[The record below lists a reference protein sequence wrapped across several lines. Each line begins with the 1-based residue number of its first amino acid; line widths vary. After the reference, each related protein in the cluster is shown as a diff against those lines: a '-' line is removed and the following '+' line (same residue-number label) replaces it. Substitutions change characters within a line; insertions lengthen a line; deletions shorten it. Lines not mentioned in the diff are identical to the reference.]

1 MSTPSSSA
9 GPSTPLNNRRAI
21 RIRAD
26 YNTTINLPDG
36 SSRNVTIKAGTNG
49 YLVQDRGDEYVV
61 QLFNDKGQTISSAV
75 PRNVV
80 DVGIPHSQLSIQQ
93 PNVRQA
99 PDVGTLASQRASHP
113 AGKAIRFIWDGI
125 QENFAVL
132 SGLGLRSHV
141 FDSILNDPTK
151 KRQALEIIIASFSEE
166 AWRALNTPGLP
177 VNAFLNIPRITDD
190 SEIEQHNVLIYL
202 RLYVKENRLAKY
214 AGKTSRRYPGERQK
228 EHEKATRDTTN
239 NSPHYRVA
247 REYPAANRH
256 ALSMM
261 ILSNANHNI
270 VTMAETTLCYL
281 LQTLHDDVKNVPQQ
295 FVHEALSAATHNSLE
310 NRMLMSALHRIVRT
324 ALQRSN
330 YPEFGGTGCNWGL
343 PLHEARNDK
352 RQWFRFR
359 KTTQDNRSMLIYR
372 YQSAV
377 ALVKSSHT
385 RKLGAYISFV
395 SKIDISSDG
404 KKKTTGFE
412 VKEVLEHLPGIQKGK
427 PLIISFELMEDGKPH
442 PTPWYRAPVHGA
454 WSNCHELHSFA
465 IKAEWKD
472 ETSNQ
477 WYCYPMQPH
486 ELLSTYVRTQ
496 GDSTVTNV
504 WRKATSI
511 LQLLHNRRYRN
522 PPSFLHESFRPDIK
536 HVVYDHLTQTVG
548 FKQVP
553 ETIMGPP
560 SHVSNDH
567 NIRAL
572 GKASETYWPL
582 IKVGRLP
589 EPAWFEYFTA
599 PPTGGT
605 NCLLCRYA
613 RYLTT
618 GVAAGCSKRE
628 GNFYVAADVPGRESI
643 LKGSCR
649 LCWEYYRRPCVWM
662 KVNSLRLETMIRRA
676 EPSKVMPPPGYEGL
690 SFREKYTGP
699 AIPIQAPM
707 SLEMY
712 KEFEKD
718 AKEMEFDESQ
728 VDNEED

>member
-1 MSTPSSSA
+1 MSTPSSGA
-9 GPSTPLNNRRAI
+9 GPSTRRAI
-21 RIRAD
+21 RIRTDCNA
-26 YNTTINLPDG
+26 TIDLPDG
-36 SSRNVTIKAGTNG
+36 STKTVIIKAGTNG
-49 YLVQDRGDEYVV
+49 YLVRDRGDKYVV
-61 QLFNDKGQTISSAV
+61 QLFNDKGETCFSAV

-80 DVGIPHSQLSIQQ
+80 DVGVPHSQFSIQQ

-99 PDVGTLASQRASHP
+99 PDVGTLASQRASDP
-113 AGKAIRFIWDGI
+113 AGKAIRYIWDGI
-125 QENFAVL
+125 QENFGVL
-132 SGLGLRSHV
+132 SALGLRSHV

-151 KRQALEIIIASFSEE
+151 KREALEIIIASFLEE
-166 AWRALNTPGLP
+166 SWKALNTPGLP
-177 VNAFLNIPRITDD
+177 VNAFRNIPRITDD
-190 SEIEQHNVLIYL
+190 NKLEQDKALIYL
-202 RLYVKENRLAKY
+202 RLYVKDNQFAKY
-214 AGKTSRRYPGERQK
+214 AGKTSRTYPGERQK
-228 EHEKATRDTTN
+228 EHENATHDTTN

-247 REYPAANRH
+247 RQYPAADRH
-256 ALSMM
+256 ALPMM

-295 FVHEALSAATHNSLE
+295 FVNEALSAATHSSLE
-310 NRMLMSALHRIVRT
+310 NRMLMSVLHQIVRT
-324 ALQRSN
+324 ALQRSK

-343 PLHEARNDK
+343 PLHEARKDK
-352 RQWFRFR
+352 RQWFRFQ
-359 KTTQDNRSMLIYR
+359 KTTQDNRSMLVYR

-377 ALVKSSHT
+377 TLVRSSRT
-385 RKLGAYISFV
+385 RKLGAQVSFN

-412 VKEVLEHLPGIQKGK
+412 VIQVLENLPGIQKGK
-427 PLIISFELMEDGKPH
+427 PLIFSLELMEDGKPH
-442 PTPWYRAPVHGA
+442 PTPWYRGPFHGA

-465 IKAEWKD
+465 MKVEWKD

-477 WYCYPMQPH
+477 WYCYPMQPQ
-486 ELLSTYVRTQ
+486 EIFSTYTRTQ
-496 GDSTVTNV
+496 GDSTVTNM
-504 WRKATSI
+504 WRKATTI
-511 LQLLHNRRYRN
+511 LQFLHNRRYRN
-522 PPSFLHESFRPDIK
+522 PPSFLHVNFRPDIK

-553 ETIMGPP
+553 ETVMDPP

-613 RYLTT
+613 RSM
-618 GVAAGCSKRE
+618 GARVIAGCSKRE
-628 GNFYVAADVPGRESI
+628 GNFHVAADVPGRESI
-643 LKGSCR
+643 LKGSCC

-662 KVNSLRLETMIRRA
+662 KITDLRPETMIRNQ
-676 EPSKVMPPPGYEGL
+676 SFGNVMPPPGYEGVSL
-690 SFREKYTGP
+690 RERYTGP

-707 SLEMY
+707 GLEMY